1 MAAAVAQDYPR
12 ISEGEEFAGLLDE
25 KKLTPHTY
33 RISQSKL
40 RQIIADAVKSANRK
54 ASRAILNIPEKST
67 DAEMRKIFLKEGRK
81 LLDYFRQY
89 CGDPPATAYQC
100 LNRHYSEVAIE
111 QFRNRTLQKERM
123 NSGWRYQFIAYKC
136 ALAMRKRK
144 LAAEIRAVDPNIDNW
159 NFMNHLQRST
169 GLSSNELMQLVCDI
183 LSRDRDQSKSPSK
196 EATDAIFKEFGEQCK
211 KQGLLDQRG
220 RFHDSRKL
228 LHFFCT
234 A

>member
-1 MAAAVAQDYPR
+1 MTSFLIYFLDSPNRCLRNPR
-12 ISEGEEFAGLLDE
+12 
-25 KKLTPHTY
+25 
-33 RISQSKL
+33 
-40 RQIIADAVKSANRK
+40 
-54 ASRAILNIPEKST
+54 
-67 DAEMRKIFLKEGRK
+67 
-81 LLDYFRQY
+81 
-89 CGDPPATAYQC
+89 
-100 LNRHYSEVAIE
+100 
-111 QFRNRTLQKERM
+111 LQKERM

-169 GLSSNELMQLVCDI
+169 GLSTNELMQLVCDI